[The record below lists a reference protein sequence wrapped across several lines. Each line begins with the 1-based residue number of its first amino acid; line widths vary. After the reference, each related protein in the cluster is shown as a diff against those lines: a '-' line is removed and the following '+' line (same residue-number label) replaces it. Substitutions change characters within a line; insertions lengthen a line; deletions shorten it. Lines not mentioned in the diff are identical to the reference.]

1 MPEPDRD
8 AVREHVIAHVER
20 NRQAVAD
27 LNDAI
32 FWFAEPGLQEHETSA
47 LMTSLLEEAGFAVE
61 RGISGFPTAFV
72 ATAGSGRP
80 VVAMH
85 TEYDANP
92 DNSQMPGVAE
102 KREIVPGAPGHCEGH
117 NANAAA
123 MVAAAIAVKSAIDTM
138 GLPGTLRVFGAP
150 AEELLLARPYFVRDG
165 WFDDVDAAF
174 HDHIWGELSTEYGQI
189 QIASVSAE
197 FTFHGESAHA
207 GLAPWKGRDALD
219 AVVLMDM
226 GLAQYREHMQP
237 TMRAHRAITD
247 GGVQPN
253 VIPARASV
261 WWYFRDPSADGARRL
276 FEQARRIAEGAAL
289 MTSTELEVTVK
300 SAVWPVRGNRTLAEC
315 VQRNIERVGMPR
327 WSEQEQALARALQR
341 AAGVAQTGLRPQ
353 ITPLTG
359 PSKTIMA
366 SNDCGDV
373 SWKVPMARLW
383 FPGNVPG
390 ITYHH
395 WSAGAA
401 LATSIA
407 HKGAVAGAKA
417 LAASVAECLADPS
430 VVEEARSTFAEE
442 IAGTPYE
449 PLLPPE
455 QAPPS
460 GANEALMQRYR
471 PLLEKHY
478 TGKRPVFDC
487 T

>member
-1 MPEPDRD
+1 MKPIDQD
-8 AVREHVIAHVER
+8 AARSHAIAHVAR
-20 NRQAVAD
+20 NAQALSD
-27 LNDAI
+27 LSDAI
-32 FWFAEPGLQEHETSA
+32 FWFAEPGLQEHESA
-47 LMTSLLEEAGFAVE
+47 GLMCSLLEEAGFAVQ
-61 RGISGFPTAFV
+61 RGISGFPTAFL
-72 ATAGSGRP
+72 ASTGSGSP

-92 DNSQMPGVAE
+92 DNSQAPGVAE
-102 KREIVPGAPGHCEGH
+102 RREIVPGAPGHCEGH

-123 MVAAAIAVKSAIDTM
+123 MVAAAIAVRDTM
-138 GLPGTLRVFGAP
+138 QEHALPGTLKVFGAP

-174 HDHIWGELSTEYGQI
+174 HDHIWGEFASEYGQI
-189 QIASVSAE
+189 QIASISAE

-226 GLAQYREHMQP
+226 GLAQFREHMEP
-237 TMRAHRAITD
+237 TMRAHRVITH
-247 GGVQPN
+247 GGTQPN

-276 FEQARRIAEGAAL
+276 FEQATRIAEGAAL
-289 MTSTELEVTVK
+289 MTSTTMQVQIK
-300 SAVWPVRGNRTLAEC
+300 SAVWPVRGNQTLAEC

-327 WSEQEQALARALQR
+327 WDDDEQALARALQQ
-341 AAGVAQTGLRPQ
+341 AAGVPQSGLREAF
-353 ITPLTG
+353 TPLTG
-359 PSKTIMA
+359 PAKMIMA

-407 HKGAVAGAKA
+407 HKGALAGAKA
-417 LAASVAECLADPS
+417 LAASVVDCFADPS
-430 VVEEARSTFAEE
+430 IVEQARHSFAQET
-442 IAGTPYE
+442 AGTVYA

-455 QAPPS
+455 QQPQTQ
-460 GANEALMQRYR
+460 ANEELMQHYR
-471 PLLEKHY
+471 PLLAAHY
-478 TGKRPVFDC
+478 TNKRPVFR
-487 T
+487 

>member
-1 MPEPDRD
+1 MRNLDQE
-8 AVREHVIAHVER
+8 AVRGYVIEHVER
-20 NRQAVAD
+20 NRQAVTD
-27 LNDAI
+27 LSDAI

-47 LMTSLLEEAGFAVE
+47 LMCSLLEEAGFAVQ
-61 RGISGFPTAFV
+61 RGISGFPTAFL
-72 ATAGSGRP
+72 ATAGSGGP

-92 DNSQMPGVAE
+92 DNSQAPGVAE

-117 NANAAA
+117 NANASA
-123 MVAAAIAVKSAIDTM
+123 MVAAAIAVKSAM
-138 GLPGTLRVFGAP
+138 EQFQLPGTLKVFGAP
-150 AEELLLARPYFVRDG
+150 AEELLLSRPYFVRDG
-165 WFDDVDAAF
+165 WFDDVDVAF
-174 HDHIWGELSTEYGQI
+174 HDHIWGEFSTEYGQI
-189 QIASVSAE
+189 QIASISAE
-197 FTFHGESAHA
+197 FTFHGETAHA

-226 GLAQYREHMQP
+226 GLAQFREHMEP

-261 WWYFRDPSADGARRL
+261 WWYFRDPSAEGAQRL
-276 FEQARRIAEGAAL
+276 FEQAKRIAEGAAL
-289 MTSTELEVTVK
+289 MTRTEVEVNVK
-300 SAVWPVRGNRTLAEC
+300 SAVWPVRGNRTLAQC
-315 VQRNIERVGMPR
+315 VQRNIEHVGMPR
-327 WSEQEQALARALQR
+327 WDEQEQSLARALQA
-341 AAGVAQTGLRPQ
+341 AAGVPETGLRPEL
-353 ITPLTG
+353 TPLTG
-359 PSKTIMA
+359 PAKMIMA

-395 WSAGAA
+395 WSAGSA

-417 LAASVAECLADPS
+417 LAASVADCFVDPAI
-430 VVEEARSTFAEE
+430 VDEAKRTFAEE
-442 IAGTPYE
+442 TAGTQYVPM
-449 PLLPPE
+449 LPAD
-455 QAPPS
+455 QAPPV
-460 GANEALMQRYR
+460 GANEELMKRFR

-478 TGKRPVFDC
+478 RERRPVF

>member
-1 MPEPDRD
+1 MQIDQQAARQH
-8 AVREHVIAHVER
+8 ALEHVAR
-20 NRQAVAD
+20 NARAVAD

-32 FWFAEPGLQEHETSA
+32 FWFAEPALQEHETAA
-47 LMTSLLEEAGFAVE
+47 LMCSLLEEAGFAVE

-72 ATAGSGRP
+72 ASTGHGRP
-80 VVAMH
+80 VLAMH

-92 DNSQMPGVAE
+92 DNSQAPGVAE
-102 KREIVPGAPGHCEGH
+102 QREIVPGAPGHCEGH

-123 MVAAAIAVKSAIDTM
+123 MIAAAIAIKDTM
-138 GLPGTLRVFGAP
+138 RQHALPGTLKVFGAP

-174 HDHIWGELSTEYGQI
+174 HDHIWGEFASEYGQI

-226 GLAQYREHMQP
+226 GIAQFREHMEP
-237 TMRAHRAITD
+237 NMRAHRAITN
-247 GGVQPN
+247 GGTQPN

-289 MTSTELEVTVK
+289 MTNTTLEVQVK
-300 SAVWPVRGNRTLAEC
+300 SAVWPVRGNQTLAEC
-315 VQRNIERVGMPR
+315 VQRNIERVGMPQ

-341 AAGVAQTGLRPQ
+341 AAGAPETGLRNEV
-353 ITPLTG
+353 TALNG
-359 PSKTIMA
+359 PAKMIMA

-390 ITYHH
+390 VTYHH

-407 HKGAVAGAKA
+407 HKGALAGAGA
-417 LAASVAECLADPS
+417 LAASVVDCLCDPGI
-430 VVEEARSTFAEE
+430 VEQAQHTFAQE
-442 IAGTPYE
+442 IAGIVYE
-449 PLLPPE
+449 PLIPPE
-455 QAPPS
+455 QQPPTH
-460 GANEALMQRYR
+460 ANAELMQRYR
-471 PLLEKHY
+471 PLLEPHY
-478 TGKRPVFDC
+478 LRHRPRFD
-487 T
+487 

>member
-1 MPEPDRD
+1 MRNLDPDT
-8 AVREHVIAHVER
+8 VREFVIDHVER

-47 LMTSLLEEAGFAVE
+47 LMCSLLEEAGFAVE

-72 ATAGSGRP
+72 ASAGSGGP

-102 KREIVPGAPGHCEGH
+102 QREIVPGAPGHCEGH

-123 MVAAAIAVKSAIDTM
+123 MVAAAIAVKRAMDAHE
-138 GLPGTLRVFGAP
+138 LPGTLKVFGAP

-165 WFDDVDAAF
+165 WFDDVDVAF
-174 HDHIWGELSTEYGQI
+174 HDHIWGEFSTEYGQI
-189 QIASVSAE
+189 QIASISAE
-197 FTFHGESAHA
+197 FTFHGETAHA

-226 GLAQYREHMQP
+226 GIAQFREHMEP

-261 WWYFRDPSADGARRL
+261 WWYFRDPSADGARQL
-276 FEQARRIAEGAAL
+276 FEQATRIAEGAAM
-289 MTSTELEVTVK
+289 MTNTTVEVAVK

-315 VQRNIERVGMPR
+315 VQRNIDRVGMPA
-327 WSEQEQALARALQR
+327 WSEAEQRLARDLQA
-341 AAGVAQTGLRPQ
+341 AAGVDASGLRPA

-359 PSKTIMA
+359 PSKMIMA

-417 LAASVAECLADPS
+417 LAASVADCFTDPAI
-430 VVEEARSTFAEE
+430 VDEAKRTFADE
-442 IAGTPYE
+442 IGDTPYV
-449 PLLPPE
+449 PLLPAD
-455 QAPPS
+455 QAPPC
-460 GANEALMQRYR
+460 GANEALMERFR

-478 TGKRPVFDC
+478 TGKRPVF